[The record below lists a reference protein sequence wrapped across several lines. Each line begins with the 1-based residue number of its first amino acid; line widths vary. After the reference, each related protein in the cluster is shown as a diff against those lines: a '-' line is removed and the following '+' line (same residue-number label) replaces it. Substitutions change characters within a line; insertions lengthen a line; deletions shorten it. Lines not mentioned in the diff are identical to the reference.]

1 MKVCDVL
8 LEKRLFRGKVS
19 EVLLR
24 NWLFR
29 GMKTEYE
36 DRLHFREKVN
46 EAMSEAW
53 TRPRESEAGGS
64 EAGGSE
70 ARGSSIETD

>member
-8 LEKRLFRGKVS
+8 LEKRLFRGK
-19 EVLLR
+19 
-24 NWLFR
+24 
-29 GMKTEYE
+29 KTEYVV
-36 DRLHFREKVN
+36 LLLFREKVN